1 MTDMQMKFLESIY
14 ENDKNAE
21 ELCKELG
28 ISSCENDELGGC
40 YNALNNAINYL
51 TSDDGNEIDNMFRIS
66 YIKNNPVSNK
76 DIYIITKEGIKYV
89 EDYRKN
95 IKASRKS
102 NIIGISAVIVAVIA
116 ILVTVFLHFC

>member
-40 YNALNNAINYL
+40 YNELNNAINYL

-76 DIYIITKEGIKYV
+76 DIYIITKEGRKYV

>member
-1 MTDMQMKFLESIY
+1 MTDMQIKFLESIY

-21 ELCKELG
+21 ELCMELG
-28 ISSCENDELGGC
+28 ISGYENDELGGY

-66 YIKNNPVSNK
+66 YIEGNPVSNK
-76 DIYIITKEGIKYV
+76 DIYIITKEGRKYV